1 MFLAYTKLALVL
13 PTLIALRFLYL
24 IYNVVMGRTAKSSPR
39 SKPSKTI
46 ICIGS
51 GGHTT
56 EMLHLTQNLDA
67 TRYTPRIYLVAKSDT
82 TSTAKVKEAEGSN
95 SGYLLVYIP
104 RSRAVGQS
112 YATSIF
118 TTLYSV
124 IGTVPI
130 MVKVR
135 PDLVLC
141 NGPGTCIPV
150 CLIAILMKAMFV
162 CDPRIVFVESF
173 CRTQTFSL
181 TGKILAFIADNVLV
195 QWPEL
200 KRKFNRADYIG
211 QLM

>member
-1 MFLAYTKLALVL
+1 MFLVYTKLALVL

-24 IYNVVMGRTAKSSPR
+24 VYNVVMGRTAKSSPR
-39 SKPSKTI
+39 SKPAKTT

-56 EMLHLTQNLDA
+56 EMLHLSQTLDP

-95 SGYLLVYIP
+95 SDYSLVYIP

-124 IGTVPI
+124 MCTVPI
-130 MVKVR
+130 MVKLR

-141 NGPGTCIPV
+141 NGPGTCVPV
-150 CLIAILMKAMFV
+150 CLIAFVMKAMFV
-162 CDPRIVFVESF
+162 CGTQIVFVESF
-173 CRTQTFSL
+173 CRTRTFSL
-181 TGKILAFIADNVLV
+181 TGKILAFVADNVLV

-200 KRKFNRADYIG
+200 KRKLGRADYIG